1 MVRTR
6 SGKDTTASKPVTA
19 YDICTYLLDNYVDHC
34 VRLGWCTEG
43 PPFVVGEGKWTLA
56 DLFIRQYLNNGGDGF
71 GCNNTEKV
79 YSYLVKHKDELIAHN
94 LITKDG
100 WNNWGYRLWKDY
112 DFGFDKQV

>member
-6 SGKDTTASKPVTA
+6 SGRDTASKPA
-19 YDICTYLLDNYVDHC
+19 IISYLLSNYVDHA

-43 PPFVVGEGKWTLA
+43 PPLVVEEGATKWTLA

-71 GCNNTEKV
+71 GCFNTEKV

-94 LITKDG
+94 LISKEA
-100 WNNWGYRLWKDY
+100 WNNSGFTLWKNY
-112 DFGFDKQV
+112 DFGE